1 MRYCSEEDP
10 MRPIAPLLAFLAL
23 ATAALATAGPATA
36 EPPPAPPPPHPPA
49 LAGTIQV
56 TGEGRVSSAP
66 DVAVISIGV
75 DAVAKTLSQAT
86 ADANER
92 MRRVLQAME
101 KNGVAPRDVRTTRYD
116 VSIERPWKEGRPGPI
131 TSYTVSTAAE
141 ATVRDLGRLG
151 TILDAATA
159 AGSNA
164 VGGLRMEKNDPTA
177 DRARALAA
185 AYASARAKAEAIA
198 KAAGVSLGDL
208 VSVAESSA
216 ERIPV
221 PLLAAGVMRAE
232 AASAAPVA
240 QGELRFEAS
249 VSAVFAIR

>member
-1 MRYCSEEDP
+1 
-10 MRPIAPLLAFLAL
+10 MRPIAPLLLL
-23 ATAALATAGPATA
+23 AALAAAPPAAA
-36 EPPPAPPPPHPPA
+36 ERLASEPTPSQLPPPR
-49 LAGTIQV
+49 TIQV
-56 TGEGRVSSAP
+56 TGEGRVSAAP
-66 DVAVISIGV
+66 DVAVLSIGV

-116 VSIERPWKEGRPGPI
+116 VSIERPWKDGKPGPI

-141 ATVRDLGRLG
+141 ATVRELGRLG
-151 TILDAATA
+151 AIIDAATA

-164 VGGLRMEKNDPTA
+164 VGGLRMEKDDSTA
-177 DRARALAA
+177 ERARALAA
-185 AYASARAKAEAIA
+185 AYAAARGKAEAIA

-208 VSVAESSA
+208 LSVAESA
-216 ERIPV
+216 GRIPV
-221 PLLAAGVMRAE
+221 PLAAGVMKAE
-232 AASAAPVA
+232 AATGAPVA

-249 VSAVFAIR
+249 VSATFAIR